1 MRWPW
6 QPITRSLKEQERAEV
21 AVSTARSHIRIL
33 ATELEATLE
42 RIADKAERMAAHD
55 R

>member
-6 QPITRSLKEQERAEV
+6 QPVTRSLKEQEKAEI
-21 AVSTARSHIRIL
+21 AVLAARSHLRIL
-33 ATELEATLE
+33 VTELEVTLD
-42 RIADKAERMAAHD
+42 RIADKAKRLADD

>member
-6 QPITRSLKEQERAEV
+6 QRVTRSLKEQERAEQTV
-21 AVSTARSHIRIL
+21 LAARSHIRVL
-33 ATELEATLE
+33 VNELELVLD
-42 RIADKAERMAAHD
+42 RIADKAEALAHD

>member
-6 QPITRSLKEQERAEV
+6 QPITRSLREQERAEV
-21 AVSTARSHIRIL
+21 AVLAARSHLRVL
-33 ATELEATLE
+33 VNELEATLD
-42 RIADKAERMAAHD
+42 RIADKADRLAHD